1 MKGQINI
8 DENAGKLI
16 YSIGLCK
23 NIKNILE
30 IGTWNGMGSTQCV
43 IQSLKKRNQAANF
56 ISIELYPEMYK
67 QAIYNLGDDL
77 KYVNILNG
85 SIVSD
90 SDLGWFDSSQI
101 NFSQDLHAQL
111 YYHKDIEYLKTS
123 KNVLQEV
130 QDEIDFLILDG
141 GEYSTYPEWQ
151 KLKNKTSIV
160 FLDDTNIL
168 KCSRI
173 RSEILHSNNYITIK
187 DEPNDRN
194 GYAAFIK
201 KDQIEKFDLKF

>member
-8 DENAGKLI
+8 DESAGKLI
-16 YSIGLCK
+16 HDISLCE

-30 IGTWNGMGSTQCV
+30 IGTWNGMGSTQC
-43 IQSLKKRNQAANF
+43 IIKALKKRNQAVNF
-56 ISIELYPEMYK
+56 TSIELYPEMYK
-67 QAIYNLGDDL
+67 QAVSNLKDDL
-77 KYVNILNG
+77 RYVNILNG
-85 SIVSD
+85 SIVSEA
-90 SDLGWFDSSQI
+90 DLGWFDVSQI

-111 YYHKDIEYLKTS
+111 YYHKDIEYIKTS

-151 KLKNKTSIV
+151 KLRNKTSIV

-173 RSEILHSNNYITIK
+173 RSEIIHSNDYFTIK
-187 DEPNDRN
+187 DQSNERN

-201 KDQIEKFDLKF
+201 KDQIEKFYLKF